1 MAKRGVPVTSETVR
15 DWRRKFGPVYAP
27 GEQEASSVR
36 GEMALGR
43 SVHHDWKGAS
53 TTCGE
58 PWARTELSSTFWC
71 NRDPIVVQLCVSFAS
86 CDGRETISYHRN
98 GQAAELYC
106 GEKSDLAQRGFTVR
120 AAISI
125 TWLRTIDE
133 PIPCPSDPRA
143 IKQMQR
149 FQAPQQAQRL
159 LSVFESIDSPF
170 RLPGNSHLL
179 KPGIDCCCGCFT

>member
-43 SVHHDWKGAS
+43 SVHHDWKGGQHHLRRAV
-53 TTCGE
+53 GQNGVVIDVLVQ
-58 PWARTELSSTFWC
+58 PR
-71 NRDPIVVQLCVSFAS
+71 PIVVQLCVSFAS

-125 TWLRTIDE
+125 TWLRTIAE

-143 IKQMQR
+143 IK
-149 FQAPQQAQRL
+149 ANAA
-159 LSVFESIDSPF
+159 LSSSATSTTTPLCLRID
-170 RLPGNSHLL
+170 
-179 KPGIDCCCGCFT
+179 

>member
-86 CDGRETISYHRN
+86 CDAERRSRIIATDKLRSYTAAKSLILPN
-98 GQAAELYC
+98 G
-106 GEKSDLAQRGFTVR
+106 
-120 AAISI
+120 
-125 TWLRTIDE
+125 
-133 PIPCPSDPRA
+133 
-143 IKQMQR
+143 
-149 FQAPQQAQRL
+149 
-159 LSVFESIDSPF
+159 DSPSEP
-170 RLPGNSHLL
+170 LSQ
-179 KPGIDCCCGCFT
+179 